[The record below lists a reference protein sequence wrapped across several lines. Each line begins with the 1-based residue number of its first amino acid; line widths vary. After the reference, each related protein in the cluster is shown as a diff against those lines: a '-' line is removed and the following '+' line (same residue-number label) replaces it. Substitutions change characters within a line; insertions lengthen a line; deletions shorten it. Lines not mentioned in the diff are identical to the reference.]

1 MYQVSQAFKNK
12 IKEPIQEHRL
22 TGTIGNQSFSED
34 NIVEG
39 SFTINNQ
46 STDTSDV
53 VLGSCYVGQLTA
65 EFTGI
70 NIAYGN
76 WINKTIT
83 PTFALNLGGNT
94 WESVPLG
101 IFKIKE
107 AKHTD
112 HGVQVTAYDNM
123 IKFDKKFR
131 KSHYMNLAGM
141 WNIISQLCTDA
152 GVTLG
157 MTQAQIEALP
167 NGDRT
172 GINIYGSTGKKSEFA
187 NDITTLRDLLFWVAQ
202 TLGCFATINRSGQ
215 LEFRQYTQNVV
226 DVIASTDRIEG
237 ATFADYITHYVGIY
251 VENLDD
257 NTEDYYGH
265 DTTAL
270 QQELA
275 ETQAEI
281 TEDNGQI
288 TDLRADL
295 IEWKR
300 KLDNQECTQAEYYAA
315 VAEINAQLTALQK
328 EVKQLAKRV
337 TWLQQA
343 IAQSG
348 DDGSDMVL
356 GANPLTMAKNLTTR
370 DQQRRE
376 ILTALDDISYTPF
389 NASVIC
395 GAHYDLGDVIQF
407 SGGLYN
413 SETDSFGCVMSWNYT
428 HNGGTELEGF
438 GVDPAI
444 PVIRTKQQKSADRAQ
459 RNTYESARSTVGT
472 VDPSN
477 PDTPEDSVPGKNGDM
492 YTQQVSKTVRKNV
505 SKTFAGFETYHVS
518 INNLVYYT
526 YDDFTLKSDSGNFIT
541 AFIPGSVQW
550 HGEPLT
556 WCVAG
561 SKSRKFGTVYF
572 VVKVPKDDPAPQF
585 EASISNFSE
594 HNFPPPSP
602 FEDIHL
608 VGWGNPSGN
617 ANRFSYLPE
626 SDTYKQLNDA
636 GTHYYYF
643 ANVGGSGTWIG
654 GLRNEVSAPDYTFAD
669 ITAFREALKADQITI
684 PELYD
689 GADGTRQYYN
699 DGTGGDS
706 AWKKAS
712 VVTGVDDSDNAG
724 GTENNGLNLNQETQ
738 ILSLKKNV
746 VRAWYKADP
755 PQVDRNFAQLCV
767 RFTGSPDKQIQI
779 VPSANHTWRNVK
791 VTKDDDS
798 VYKIKCSGS
807 YDSESINY
815 VVYAIGGLVQGKKY
829 YFNFK
834 CDFSGNA
841 KFAYDMSIGCGI
853 VFNDTGILS
862 TGNYSGDEDAFDE
875 TNKYYAFRRRPE
887 SWYAD
892 FGFTATAST
901 MYMCI
906 LMQAMT
912 DSSTVSFTLSEL
924 VISQKER
931 QLIRNI
937 YLYDYTAK
945 EWLKYKPFTG
955 SVSGGDDGGSVV
967 AIEPTLS
974 SGTKIAD
981 FSIDGNPGA
990 LYAPDNEYELP
1001 IASEE
1006 TLGGI
1011 KVGANLSIDPQTGV
1025 LSASAAPSD
1034 IEDLS
1039 DVSVDEETL
1048 TDGQVLKW
1056 DATEEKWVNE
1066 DESGGSQA
1074 IELTKAQYD
1083 ALPSADK
1090 DDPNKVYYVTDY
1102 PTPSGIDLDN
1112 LDDVEITSPTD
1123 GQVLKYDAANSKWVN
1138 GADEGELFSVVD
1150 GMVCITY
1157 ETT

>member
-1 MYQVSQAFKNK
+1 MYQVSNAFLNAMKS
-12 IKEPIQEHRL
+12 PVQEHTI
-22 TGTIGNQSFSED
+22 TGTIGSVSFSEE
-34 NIVEG
+34 NIVDG
-39 SFTINNQ
+39 SFSISNQ

-65 EFTGI
+65 EFVGI
-70 NIAYGN
+70 NIEYGK

-83 PTFALNLGGNT
+83 LSFGLKVG
-94 WESVPLG
+94 EYYEYVPLG
-101 IFKIKE
+101 VYKIKE

-131 KSHYMNLAGM
+131 KSHYMNLSGM
-141 WNIISQLCTDA
+141 TNIIDQLCTDA
-152 GVTLG
+152 GVVCG
-157 MTQAQIEALP
+157 MSHAQIEALP

-172 GINIYGSTGKKSEFA
+172 GINIYGSTGKKAEFA

-202 TLGCFATINRSGQ
+202 TLGCFATMNRAGQ
-215 LEFRQYTQNVV
+215 LEFRPYNQNVV
-226 DVIASTDRIEG
+226 DQITEQHRIAG

-257 NTEDYYGH
+257 NTEDYYGY
-265 DTTAL
+265 DATAL
-270 QQELA
+270 QQELT
-275 ETQAEI
+275 ETMGEI
-281 TEDNGQI
+281 TQDQEDI
-288 TDLRADL
+288 TDLELDRAD
-295 IEWKR
+295 WVQ
-300 KLDNQECTQAEYYAA
+300 KLANHECTQEEYDAA
-315 VAEINAQLTALQK
+315 IAEIDAQESVLTK
-328 EVKQLAKRV
+328 EINQLSKRAG
-337 TWLQQA
+337 WLSNA
-343 IAQSG
+343 IAQSA

-356 GANPLTMAKNLTTR
+356 GANPLVMVKNLTTR

-376 ILTALDDISYTPF
+376 ILGALNAISYTPF
-389 NASVIC
+389 QASVVC
-395 GAHYDLGDVIQF
+395 GCIYDLGDVIQF

-413 SETDSFGCVMSWNYT
+413 SDTDSFGCVMSYTYT

-438 GVDPAI
+438 GVDPQI
-444 PVIRTKQQKSADRAQ
+444 PVIRTKQQKSTDRAE
-459 RNTYESARSTVGT
+459 RNAYESARSTVGT

-477 PDTPEDSVPGKNGDM
+477 PDTPDDSVPGKNGDT

-505 SKTFAGFETYHVS
+505 SKTFDTWVCRS
-518 INNLVYYT
+518 STQNNLHWYSYGKIT
-526 YDDFTLKSDSGNFIT
+526 ISSDSGNFIVVF
-541 AFIPGSVQW
+541 AKQSLSGYSWV
-550 HGEPLT
+550 
-556 WCVAG
+556 VAG
-561 SKSRKFGTVYF
+561 SKTRPVGFTYF
-572 VVKVPKDDPAPQF
+572 IVKVPINSPVPSITAEVSDVTEYNTDDRDKASGGWGQEESGTTFFFNPVSAVTNRSNTYKYYIATCANGGCTGGIREEINKPDYMFEHGWGEVENALKDDLL
-585 EASISNFSE
+585 E
-594 HNFPPPSP
+594 FP
-602 FEDIHL
+602 I
-608 VGWGNPSGN
+608 
-617 ANRFSYLPE
+617 
-626 SDTYKQLNDA
+626 
-636 GTHYYYF
+636 
-643 ANVGGSGTWIG
+643 
-654 GLRNEVSAPDYTFAD
+654 
-669 ITAFREALKADQITI
+669 
-684 PELYD
+684 LYD
-689 GADGTRQYYN
+689 GADGTVQYYN
-699 DGTGGDS
+699 DGTGGNN

-712 VVTGVDDSDNAG
+712 VVTGVDESDNAG

-738 ILSLKKNV
+738 VLSLKKNV

-755 PQVDRNFAQLCV
+755 PQTDRNFSQLCV
-767 RFTGSPDKQIQI
+767 RYTGSPDKQIQI
-779 VPSANHTWRNVK
+779 VPNANHVWQNVK
-791 VTKDDDS
+791 VTKDDDH
-798 VYKIKCSGS
+798 VYKIKCNGS

-834 CDFSGNA
+834 CNFSGNA

-862 TGNYSGDEDAFDE
+862 TGNYSGDEDTFDE
-875 TNKYYAFRRRPE
+875 TNKYYAFMRRLE

-912 DSSTVSFTLSEL
+912 DTSTVSFTLSEL

-974 SGTKIAD
+974 QGTKIAD

-990 LYAPDNEYELP
+990 LYAPDNSYTLP
-1001 IASEE
+1001 IASAD

-1011 KVGANLSIDPQTGV
+1011 KVGANLSIDEETGV

-1039 DVSVDEETL
+1039 DVNVDSQTL

-1056 DATEEKWVNE
+1056 DDTEGEWVNA

-1074 IELTKAQYD
+1074 IEITKAQYD
-1083 ALPSADK
+1083 ALPSTEK
-1090 DDPNKVYYVTDY
+1090 NDPNKVYYVKDY
-1102 PTPSGIDLDN
+1102 PTPSGIDLDDI
-1112 LDDVEITSPTD
+1112 DDVDITTPTD

-1138 GADEGELFSVVD
+1138 GADEGGLFTVVD
-1150 GMVCITY
+1150 GKVCITY
-1157 ETT
+1157 ET